1 MNKKLEDNIRMFDK
15 WSLTYDS
22 RLFQFWMRKFHR
34 PVFKEIN
41 FSQPVKILDLSC
53 GTGELLLALWNKSNR
68 KAKLYGLDIS
78 SQMLSVARGKLPQSV
93 VLKEG
98 DVHDLPF
105 SEHSFDYVMS
115 TEAFHHYYNQQ
126 KVLQEMKRTVK
137 NGGKVIVVDINFFF
151 RFVHWLFEKFEPGCV
166 HVNSRREMKKLFL
179 EAGLVNIKQERTFLF
194 AVVTSG
200 VKY

>member
-126 KVLQEMKRTVK
+126 NVLQEMKRTVK
-137 NGGKVIVVDINFFF
+137 NGGKVIIVDINFFF

>member
-1 MNKKLEDNIRMFDK
+1 MFDK